1 MLESVE
7 TLKLGEK
14 ISTLNPQASLKIS
27 HFYQGLKANTCKT
40 LASLQVFP
48 LNLPTVDYCSILQEI
63 ADEQKF
69 ETTFVDLPNLTGTG
83 MSFGQFLELDHNK
96 GRALEKSPEVG
107 LLTI

>member
-1 MLESVE
+1 MESVE

-14 ISTLNPQASLKIS
+14 IPAWNPQASLKIS
-27 HFYQGLKANTCKT
+27 HFYQGLKANTGKT

-48 LNLPTVDYCSILQEI
+48 LNLSTVDYCSVLQEI
-63 ADEQKF
+63 VDEQKF
-69 ETTFVDLPNLTGTG
+69 ETTFVDLPDLTSTG

-96 GRALEKSPEVG
+96 SRALEKSPEVG